1 MGYSPIESLELAN
14 LVFFGIAILPVCY
27 CFYMHGL
34 NGIGPWFNALVWNTL
49 RLAGYGIAFKSFMT
63 RVPDILTP
71 IAINGCALS
80 PIPIV
85 CLGFLYESNFSI
97 RKDLP
102 WWAGLWGAIIA
113 HTLLIIG
120 IVLGLSGLIKPILS
134 KVGFII
140 WISGWLYTGFM
151 LAGSWVSAAHKS
163 RLSGEKILI
172 YAATFAWPLVGVRL
186 VYVTYDAYVYHIF
199 DQGSIAIQ
207 AVFGLLPEFLCMI
220 AYLVAGIWTRN
231 LSCAHKKL
239 RREAREAK
247 RQVTVAVEVR
257 NDSVTSSA
265 APLKEVSSHSGSGD
279 QKSAPGTMPSMAE
292 V

>member
-14 LVFFGIAILPVCY
+14 LVFFGITILPVCY

-34 NGIGPWFNALVWNTL
+34 NGFGAWFNALVWNTL

-63 RVPDILTP
+63 LVPDILTP

-102 WWAGLWGAIIA
+102 WWAGTWGAVIA
-113 HTLLIIG
+113 HTLLIAG
-120 IVLGLSGLIKPILS
+120 IVIGLSGLVRPILA
-134 KVGFII
+134 KAGFII
-140 WISGWLYTGFM
+140 WISGWLYTGLM
-151 LAGSWVSAAHKS
+151 LAGSWVAAAHKS
-163 RLSGEKILI
+163 RLPGEKILI
-172 YAATFAWPLVGVRL
+172 YAATIAWPLVGVRL

-220 AYLVAGIWTRN
+220 LYLVAGIWTRH
-231 LSCAHKKL
+231 LSRAHKKL
-239 RREAREAK
+239 RQEEREAK
-247 RQVTVAVEVR
+247 RQVTAGVEVR
-257 NDSVTSSA
+257 NDSLTSSA
-265 APLKEVSSHSGSGD
+265 APLKEVSSHSGSAD
-279 QKSAPGTMPSMAE
+279 QKSPAGTMPGKAD